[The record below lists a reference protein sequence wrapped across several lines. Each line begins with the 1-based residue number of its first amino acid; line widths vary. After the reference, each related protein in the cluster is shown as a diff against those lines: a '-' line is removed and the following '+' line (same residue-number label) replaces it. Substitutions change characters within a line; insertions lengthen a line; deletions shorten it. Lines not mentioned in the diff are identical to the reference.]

1 MGVGIQSGSLP
12 RRLFCRVP
20 RRVVVI
26 GGGLVGLA
34 TAFAL
39 LRRHPRFSVTL
50 LEKEAAAGSHQ
61 STHNSGV
68 LHAGLYYTPGSGK
81 ARLAVQGLRA
91 MTAFCRQHDVRHE
104 ICGKLVVAVNDSE
117 VPRLR
122 VLFARGQ
129 ANGLSG
135 LRWLSAKAAREIE
148 PHVNCVAAVQ
158 VPEEGIADYAGVVN
172 ALCHRIADCGGELRT
187 SEEVHA
193 LSHRP
198 DGWSVQT
205 DHNELTA
212 DFVINCAGLHADRVA
227 ALAGEPRRCMIVPFR
242 GEYFRLREG
251 SSLVRNLIY
260 PVPDPALPFLGVHF
274 TRMIA
279 GGIECG
285 PNAVLALSREGY
297 SWRQFN
303 SKDASEALSFSGLWR
318 FIRRNPR
325 VTAYE
330 IVRSFSKSLFTRAL
344 QRLVPELCIDDLEA
358 GGSGVRAQAILPNG
372 TLVQDFLFVQRSNV
386 LHVLNAPSPAATA
399 SLAIGAEIA
408 EMVASSI

>member
-1 MGVGIQSGSLP
+1 M
-12 RRLFCRVP
+12 
-20 RRVVVI
+20 I
-26 GGGLVGLA
+26 GGGLVGLG

-39 LRRHPRFSVTL
+39 LSRHRRFSVTL
-50 LEKEAAAGSHQ
+50 LEKEAAAGRHQ

-68 LHAGLYYTPGSGK
+68 LHAGLYYTPGSAK

-117 VPRLR
+117 IPRLR
-122 VLFARGQ
+122 VLYERGQ

-135 LRWLSAKAAREIE
+135 LSWLSAEAAREIE
-148 PHVNCVAAVQ
+148 PHVSCVAAVL
-158 VPEEGIADYAGVVN
+158 VPEEGIVDYAGVVN
-172 ALCHRIADCGGELRT
+172 AVCHRIEDCGGELRF
-187 SEEVHA
+187 SEAVHA
-193 LSHRP
+193 LTLRP

-205 DHNELTA
+205 DRNELTA

-227 ALAGEPRRCMIVPFR
+227 ALAGEPRQCMIVPFR
-242 GEYFRLREG
+242 GEYFRLRDG

-297 SWRQFN
+297 SWRRFN

-318 FIRRNPR
+318 FIRRHPR
-325 VTAYE
+325 MTAYE
-330 IVRSFSKSLFTRAL
+330 IVRSVSKSLFTRAL
-344 QRLVPELCIDDLEA
+344 QRLVPELRSEDLEA
-358 GGSGVRAQAILPNG
+358 GGSGVRAQAMLPNG

>member
-1 MGVGIQSGSLP
+1 M
-12 RRLFCRVP
+12 
-20 RRVVVI
+20 I

-158 VPEEGIADYAGVVN
+158 VPEEGIADYAGVVK

-303 SKDASEALSFSGLWR
+303 SKDASEALSFGGLWR

-344 QRLVPELCIDDLEA
+344 QRLVPELRIDDLEA

-372 TLVQDFLFVQRSNV
+372 TLVQDFLFIQRSNV

-399 SLAIGAEIA
+399 SLAIGVEIA